1 MDTHAHADWNGG
13 EVAVDSEQIV
23 EREAPSGLRA
33 VEEASV
39 YLSTFGWNQDSSCF
53 CAATTSDFRTF
64 SVEPLAEVHRRSFA
78 ESSTGVLL
86 AVMLFQTNIFAL
98 VLAHDPRKVVLWDDY
113 QKKKIQTL
121 RSFYD
126 VKNVALRRDVIV
138 VVSEYRVYLYST
150 QTLKVIRQLE
160 TTSNPRGLC
169 GLVPRSDRW
178 ILCCPGQ
185 AAGAV
190 RVQFDGDDSA
200 DAVVFA
206 AHQSPLA
213 AIATDEMGTLVAT
226 ASEHGTVVKV
236 FRTQD
241 GSLLQD
247 FRRGANPAAI
257 SSLTFR
263 ADGAYLAVASSSPTV
278 HVFRIQKD
286 GESQEWTANT
296 GLSLTGA
303 VSSIAESAGVMN
315 DVVKGLVQGAR
326 ASAVFRIPDVDA
338 HGLPTLDLRSRDSP
352 LVGPKVA
359 FAPDSRL
366 LVLHFN
372 GFMYECR
379 FDESQDGSHQE
390 CQFLGASTWF
400 ASRPDFA
407 MQVPCDAEGDEWQLL

>member
-1 MDTHAHADWNGG
+1 MDTHANADWNGG

-23 EREAPSGLRA
+23 EREAPSGLR
-33 VEEASV
+33 EEASV

-86 AVMLFQTNIFAL
+86 AVMLF
-98 VLAHDPRKVVLWDDY
+98 
-113 QKKKIQTL
+113 QTL

-338 HGLPTLDLRSRDSP
+338 QGLPTLDLRSRDSP

-407 MQVPCDAEGDEWQLL
+407 MQVPCDAEGD

>member
-1 MDTHAHADWNGG
+1 
-13 EVAVDSEQIV
+13 
-23 EREAPSGLRA
+23 
-33 VEEASV
+33 
-39 YLSTFGWNQDSSCF
+39 
-53 CAATTSDFRTF
+53 
-64 SVEPLAEVHRRSFA
+64 
-78 ESSTGVLL
+78 
-86 AVMLFQTNIFAL
+86 
-98 VLAHDPRKVVLWDDY
+98 
-113 QKKKIQTL
+113 
-121 RSFYD
+121 
-126 VKNVALRRDVIV
+126 
-138 VVSEYRVYLYST
+138 
-150 QTLKVIRQLE
+150 
-160 TTSNPRGLC
+160 
-169 GLVPRSDRW
+169 
-178 ILCCPGQ
+178 
-185 AAGAV
+185 
-190 RVQFDGDDSA
+190 VQFDGDDSA

-263 ADGAYLAVASSSPTV
+263 ADSAYLAVASSSPTV
-278 HVFRIQKD
+278 HIFRIQKD
-286 GESQEWTANT
+286 EKEVESPERDAANT
-296 GLSLTGA
+296 GLSFTGA
-303 VSSIAESAGVMN
+303 VTSIASSCPEVMN
-315 DVVKGLVQGAR
+315 DVVKGLVNATR
-326 ASAVFRIPDVDA
+326 AAAVFRIPDVDA
-338 HGLPTLDLRSRDSP
+338 QGLPTLDLRSRDSP

-359 FAPDSRL
+359 FAPNSRL

-407 MQVPCDAEGDEWQLL
+407 MQAPCDAEGDEWQLL

>member
-1 MDTHAHADWNGG
+1 
-13 EVAVDSEQIV
+13 
-23 EREAPSGLRA
+23 
-33 VEEASV
+33 
-39 YLSTFGWNQDSSCF
+39 
-53 CAATTSDFRTF
+53 
-64 SVEPLAEVHRRSFA
+64 
-78 ESSTGVLL
+78 
-86 AVMLFQTNIFAL
+86 MLFQTNIFAL
-98 VLAHDPRKVVLWDDY
+98 VLAQDPRKVVLWDDY
-113 QKKKIQTL
+113 QKKNIQTL
-121 RSFYD
+121 RSFDD
-126 VKNVALRRDVIV
+126 VKNVALRRDVSDE
-138 VVSEYRVYLYST
+138 VSEYRVYLYLT

-263 ADGAYLAVASSSPTV
+263 SDSAYLAVASSSPTV

-286 GESQEWTANT
+286 GESPEKEMAST
-296 GLSLTGA
+296 GLSITGA
-303 VSSIAESAGVMN
+303 VTSIASSCPEVMN

-379 FDESQDGSHQE
+379 FDESQDCSHQE

>member
-1 MDTHAHADWNGG
+1 LLLRGHH
-13 EVAVDSEQIV
+13 
-23 EREAPSGLRA
+23 ERLSDLLRGA
-33 VEEASV
+33 
-39 YLSTFGWNQDSSCF
+39 
-53 CAATTSDFRTF
+53 
-64 SVEPLAEVHRRSFA
+64 LAEVHRRSFA

-86 AVMLFQTNIFAL
+86 ASMLFQTNIFAL
-98 VLAHDPRKVVLWDDY
+98 VLAQDPRKVVLWDDY

-263 ADGAYLAVASSSPTV
+263 SDSAYLAVASSSPTV

-286 GESQEWTANT
+286 GESQETETANA
-296 GLSLTGA
+296 GLSLSSA
-303 VSSIAESAGVMN
+303 VSSMANACPEVMN
-315 DVVKGLVQGAR
+315 DVVKGLVHAAR

-338 HGLPTLDLRSRDSP
+338 QGLPTLDLRSRDSP

-407 MQVPCDAEGDEWQLL
+407 MQVLEPVAMDAEGDEWQLL

>member
-78 ESSTGVLL
+78 ESSAGVLL
-86 AVMLFQTNIFAL
+86 AVMLFQTNIFDL

-190 RVQFDGDDSA
+190 KVQFDGDDSA

-206 AHQSPLA
+206 APQSPLA
-213 AIATDEMGTLVAT
+213 AIATDETGTLVAT

-263 ADGAYLAVASSSPTV
+263 ADSAYLAVASSSPTV
-278 HVFRIQKD
+278 HIFRIQKD
-286 GESQEWTANT
+286 EKEAEKDTASA
-296 GLSLTGA
+296 GLSLSSA
-303 VSSIAESAGVMN
+303 VTSMANACPEVMN
-315 DVVKGLVQGAR
+315 
-326 ASAVFRIPDVDA
+326 
-338 HGLPTLDLRSRDSP
+338 
-352 LVGPKVA
+352 
-359 FAPDSRL
+359 
-366 LVLHFN
+366 
-372 GFMYECR
+372 
-379 FDESQDGSHQE
+379 
-390 CQFLGASTWF
+390 
-400 ASRPDFA
+400 
-407 MQVPCDAEGDEWQLL
+407 

>member
-126 VKNVALRRDVIV
+126 VKNVALRRDVIA
-138 VVSEYRVYLYST
+138 VVSEYRVYLYCSF
-150 QTLKVIRQLE
+150 TLKVIRQLE
-160 TTSNPRGLC
+160 TTSNPRGVC
-169 GLVPRSDRW
+169 ALVPGSERW

-185 AAGAV
+185 PAGAV
-190 RVQFDGDDSA
+190 HVQFDDDSTS
-200 DAVVFA
+200 DAVVFV

-213 AIATDEMGTLVAT
+213 CLATDDEGELVAT

-236 FRTQD
+236 FRTHGGQ
-241 GSLLQD
+241 LVQEL
-247 FRRGANPAAI
+247 RRGAQPASI
-257 SSLTFR
+257 SCLAFR
-263 ADGAYLAVASSSPTV
+263 SDRQYLAVASSSSTV
-278 HVFRIQKD
+278 HIFRIQL
-286 GESQEWTANT
+286 E
-296 GLSLTGA
+296 
-303 VSSIAESAGVMN
+303 
-315 DVVKGLVQGAR
+315 
-326 ASAVFRIPDVDA
+326 
-338 HGLPTLDLRSRDSP
+338 
-352 LVGPKVA
+352 
-359 FAPDSRL
+359 
-366 LVLHFN
+366 
-372 GFMYECR
+372 
-379 FDESQDGSHQE
+379 
-390 CQFLGASTWF
+390 
-400 ASRPDFA
+400 
-407 MQVPCDAEGDEWQLL
+407 